1 MLLKKVYDYPIIS
14 RTQTKK
20 GRQYLC
26 PDGRPVPSVTTILDQ
41 TKSEEKK
48 QALQKWRARVG
59 ETQAAEITRNA
70 ANRGTSMHKQLEEF
84 IIGKNISTGTN
95 LVHQQASKMAN
106 AIIEEFLKPS
116 VSEVWGN
123 EVSLYYTGL
132 YAGTT
137 DCVGLWNGR
146 PAIIDF
152 KQTNKP
158 KKVEWIEDYFL
169 QTVFYGTAHN
179 HIYGTDIKQGVIL
192 MCSSDLLTQKF
203 EITDNK
209 WDHYESIM
217 WDRIE
222 QFYTNLYK

>member
-14 RTQTKK
+14 RKQTKK

-59 ETQAAEITRNA
+59 EMQAAEITRNA

-123 EVSLYYTGL
+123 EVSLYYTEL

-169 QTVFYGTAHN
+169 QLSAYAHAHN
-179 HIYGTDIKQGVIL
+179 HIYGTNIQQGIIL
-192 MCSSDLLTQKF
+192 MCSGELVTQKF
-203 EITDNK
+203 EITDLEFEK
-209 WDHYESIM
+209 YSELW
-217 WDRIE
+217 WQRVE
-222 QFYTNLYK
+222 QYHLTN